1 MMKFETLAGAF
12 ENVLRKAV
20 GADVLNVSIDVNC
33 NMARADASG
42 IYGVMTANRIPYKS
56 GASGAE
62 SINVTLEF
70 GVPCI
75 DDAEKHARLNAL
87 ASLIGVQGGAVK
99 ETVDGVEIKYTWRSF
114 LDFAAASSAPGF
126 DMGGLTQLATI
137 TGTVL
142 VIEEKAAYIGADIE
156 TTALIGEYAEGEN
169 EYTPLLVLSRSMVTS
184 CEAETPQKVGSSHTT
199 TRTRSRSLTASLT
212 VAARGDAVCN
222 RLFAAAW
229 NNTPLTEKVT
239 IKDTFPVSALTTSP
253 GGNTTATI
261 TKYYTVTNVAYADQ
275 FGSFGTFTL
284 TLQEA

>member
-62 SINVTLEF
+62 SVNVTLEF

-87 ASLIGVQGGAVK
+87 ASLIGVNDGTVK
-99 ETVDGVEIKYTWRSF
+99 EDGITYRWRSF
-114 LDFAAASSAPGF
+114 LDFAAVSSAPGF

-142 VIEEKAAYIGADIE
+142 VIEEKAAYIGADIKTGAFFGQKSTE
-156 TTALIGEYAEGEN
+156 TV
-169 EYTPLLVLSRSMVTS
+169 YTELLVLSRSMVAS

-212 VAARGDAVCN
+212 IAARGDAVCN
-222 RLFAAAW
+222 RLFEAAW
-229 NNTPLTEKVT
+229 NKAP
-239 IKDTFPVSALTTSP
+239 IKDTMTIQDIFPTGALTSGRSIEKTY
-253 GGNTTATI
+253 A
-261 TKYYTVTNVAYADQ
+261 VTNVAYADQ
-275 FGSFGTFTL
+275 FGSFGSFTL

>member
-87 ASLIGVQGGAVK
+87 ASLIGVQGGTVK
-99 ETVDGVEIKYTWRSF
+99 EGGITYRWRSF
-114 LDFAAASSAPGF
+114 LDFAAVSSAPGF

-142 VIEEKAAYIGADIE
+142 VVEEKAAYIGADIE

-169 EYTPLLVLSRSMVTS
+169 EYTPLLVLSRSMVAA

-212 VAARGDAVCN
+212 VAARGDTVCN
-222 RLFAAAW
+222 RLFEAAW
-229 NNTPLTEKVT
+229 NKTP
-239 IKDTFPVSALTTSP
+239 IKDTMTIQDIFPTGALTS
-253 GGNTTATI
+253 GRTI
-261 TKYYTVTNVAYADQ
+261 EKTYTVTNVAYADQ
-275 FGSFGTFTL
+275 FGSFGAFTL

>member
-87 ASLIGVQGGAVK
+87 ASLIGVNDGTVK
-99 ETVDGVEIKYTWRSF
+99 EGGITYRWRSF

-142 VIEEKAAYIGADIE
+142 VIEEKAAYIGADIKTE
-156 TTALIGEYAEGEN
+156 ACIGEYN
-169 EYTPLLVLSRSMVTS
+169 QSTNDYTELLVLSRSMVTS

-253 GGNTTATI
+253 GGHTTATI

-275 FGSFGTFTL
+275 FGSFGSFTL

>member
-1 MMKFETLAGAF
+1 MIKFETLAGAF

-62 SINVTLEF
+62 SVNVTLEF

-75 DDAEKHARLNAL
+75 DDAEKHARLNVL

-142 VIEEKAAYIGADIE
+142 VIEEKAAYIGADIKTGAFFGQKSTE
-156 TTALIGEYAEGEN
+156 TV
-169 EYTPLLVLSRSMVTS
+169 YTELLVLSRSMVTS

-199 TRTRSRSLTASLT
+199 TRTRSRSLTSSMT
-212 VAARGDAVCN
+212 IAARGDAVCN
-222 RLFAAAW
+222 RLFEAAW
-229 NNTPLTEKVT
+229 NKTPIKETMT
-239 IKDTFPVSALTTSP
+239 IQDIFPAGALTS
-253 GGNTTATI
+253 GRTI
-261 TKYYTVTNVAYADQ
+261 EKTYTVTNVAYADQ
-275 FGSFGTFTL
+275 FGSFGSFTL

>member
-75 DDAEKHARLNAL
+75 DDAEKHARLNVL
-87 ASLIGVQGGAVK
+87 ASLIGVQGGTVK
-99 ETVDGVEIKYTWRSF
+99 EGGITYRWRSF
-114 LDFAAASSAPGF
+114 LDFAAVSSAPGF

-142 VIEEKAAYIGADIE
+142 VIEEKAAYIGADIKTGAFFGQKSTE
-156 TTALIGEYAEGEN
+156 TV
-169 EYTPLLVLSRSMVTS
+169 YTELLVLSRSMVTS

-212 VAARGDAVCN
+212 IAARGDAVCN
-222 RLFAAAW
+222 RLFEAAW
-229 NNTPLTEKVT
+229 NKTPIKETMT
-239 IKDTFPVSALTTSP
+239 IQDIFQTGALTS
-253 GGNTTATI
+253 GRTI
-261 TKYYTVTNVAYADQ
+261 EKTYTVTNVAYADQ
-275 FGSFGTFTL
+275 FGSFGAFTL

>member
-20 GADVLNVSIDVNC
+20 GTDVLNVSIDVNC

-75 DDAEKHARLNAL
+75 DDEEKHARLNAL
-87 ASLIGVQGGAVK
+87 ASLIGVNDGTVK
-99 ETVDGVEIKYTWRSF
+99 EGGITYRWRSF
-114 LDFAAASSAPGF
+114 LDFAAVSSAPGF

-142 VIEEKAAYIGADIE
+142 VIEEKAAYIGADIKTGAFFGQKSTE
-156 TTALIGEYAEGEN
+156 TV
-169 EYTPLLVLSRSMVTS
+169 YTELLVLSRSMVTS

-212 VAARGDAVCN
+212 IAARGDAVCN
-222 RLFAAAW
+222 RLFEAAW
-229 NNTPLTEKVT
+229 NKTPINETMT
-239 IKDTFPVSALTTSP
+239 IQDIFPTGALTS
-253 GGNTTATI
+253 GRTI
-261 TKYYTVTNVAYADQ
+261 EKTYTVTNVAYADQ
-275 FGSFGTFTL
+275 FGSFGAFTL

>member
-75 DDAEKHARLNAL
+75 DDAEKHARLNVL
-87 ASLIGVQGGAVK
+87 ASLIGVNDGTVKDGGI
-99 ETVDGVEIKYTWRSF
+99 TYRWRSF
-114 LDFAAASSAPGF
+114 LDFAAVSSAPGF

-142 VIEEKAAYIGADIE
+142 VIEEKAAYIGADIKTE
-156 TTALIGEYAEGEN
+156 ACIGEYN
-169 EYTPLLVLSRSMVTS
+169 QSTNDYTELLVLSRSMVTS

-212 VAARGDAVCN
+212 IAARGDAVCN

-253 GGNTTATI
+253 GGHTTATI

-275 FGSFGTFTL
+275 FGSFGSFTL